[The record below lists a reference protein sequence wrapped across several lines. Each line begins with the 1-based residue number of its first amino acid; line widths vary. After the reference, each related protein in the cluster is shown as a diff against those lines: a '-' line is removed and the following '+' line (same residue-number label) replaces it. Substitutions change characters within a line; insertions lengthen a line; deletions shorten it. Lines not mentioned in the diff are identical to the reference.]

1 MENDSNEEIIEGIKT
16 IKNKRGQKEGNPPE
30 VMREI
35 QRISVAKRVE
45 ASKKAKELKE
55 KMAMLAELEL
65 DNQLKET
72 DRKLKERL
80 EQSSQLSK
88 PTEPIQVPS
97 KKSKPKIV
105 VEESSDSEQEV
116 VIRKVKKTKPREPL
130 VEQKRQEIVNDLA
143 KNIKKPPT
151 FDERK
156 FQYAVNMFG
165 FESAKKMF
173 DV

>member
-1 MENDSNEEIIEGIKT
+1 MENETNEEIIEEIKT
-16 IKNKRGQKEGNPPE
+16 MKNKRGPKDGNPPDL
-30 VMREI
+30 MREI
-35 QRISVAKRVE
+35 QRIAVSKRVE

-72 DRKLKERL
+72 DKKLKERL
-80 EQSSQLSK
+80 EQSSNLSK
-88 PTEPIQVPS
+88 PSEPLQVPS

-116 VIRKVKKTKPREPL
+116 VIRKVKKTKQREPII
-130 VEQKRQEIVNDLA
+130 EQKRQEIVNDLN
-143 KNIKKPPT
+143 KNIKKPPS

-173 DV
+173 GV

>member
-1 MENDSNEEIIEGIKT
+1 
-16 IKNKRGQKEGNPPE
+16 
-30 VMREI
+30 
-35 QRISVAKRVE
+35 
-45 ASKKAKELKE
+45 
-55 KMAMLAELEL
+55 MAMLAELEL

-72 DRKLKERL
+72 DKKLKERL
-80 EQSSQLSK
+80 EEASKLSK
-88 PTEPIQVPS
+88 PSEPIQVPS

-116 VIRKVKKTKPREPL
+116 VIRKVKKTKQREPII
-130 VEQKRQEIVNDLA
+130 EQKRQEIVNDLN
-143 KNIKKPPT
+143 KNIKKPPS

-173 DV
+173 GV